1 MTVPPSV
8 SCTSTIA
15 CAPASPSAVSA
26 TTDAQTPAGAIT
38 PPIPR
43 DSKARHLGRAAAAVR
58 RRVVGYSRFV
68 NLMKVLLPAAAAV
81 LVVLV
86 GAWPHL
92 QTKDDRFRI
101 GFSALKARN
110 AEDPAMINARYM
122 GTDKNALPFS
132 ITADIAKNLVKG
144 TAKVELEMPKADM
157 TLDDGTWLVLTAET
171 GIYSR
176 ETRTLDLVGA
186 VNLFHDSGYEIR
198 TAKARI
204 DFIQGAA
211 TGREPVRGHGPF
223 GELVS
228 EGFDLKNKGK
238 IILFTGKSK
247 LVLFPGIDGDGQ

>member
-1 MTVPPSV
+1 M
-8 SCTSTIA
+8 
-15 CAPASPSAVSA
+15 SA

-38 PPIPR
+38 PPIPH
-43 DSKARHLGRAAAAVR
+43 DSRGRHLGRGAASVR
-58 RRVVGYSRFV
+58 RRIAGYSRFV
-68 NLMKVLLPAAAAV
+68 SLMKVLLPAVAAA
-81 LVVLV
+81 LIVLV

-101 GFSALKARN
+101 GFSALKIRD

-132 ITADIAKNLVKG
+132 ITADLAKNLVKG
-144 TAKVELEMPKADM
+144 TAMVELEMPKADM

-171 GIYSR
+171 GVYSR
-176 ETRTLDLVGA
+176 ETRTLELAGA

-204 DFIQGAA
+204 DFVQGAA
-211 TGREPVRGHGPF
+211 TGTDPVRGHGPF

-228 EGFDLKNKGK
+228 EGFDLKNKGE

-247 LVLFPGIDGDGQ
+247 LVLFPGFDGNDK